1 VDTSEGAEADME
13 DYGTGPAP
21 ERAGTDA
28 SGVQPGDWA
37 GADDPFGD
45 EAAFP
50 SIWQQ
55 LDGAESVTLD

>member
-1 VDTSEGAEADME
+1 ME
-13 DYGTGPAP
+13 DYRTGPAP
-21 ERAGTDA
+21 EPAGTDA
-28 SGVQPGDWA
+28 TGVPASHWA
-37 GADDPFGD
+37 DADDPFGD

>member
-1 VDTSEGAEADME
+1 ME